1 MLGLFGYRPYVTCHG
16 ACAGLANLQ
25 PFSATLH
32 GFRSTFRT
40 WGQNETSIERE
51 VLEYCL
57 HHIEGGEAELAYA
70 RGDVWE
76 KRKAALKEWETVCN
90 SKAAPKLKLVA

>member
-1 MLGLFGYRPYVTCHG
+1 MARK
-16 ACAGLANLQ
+16 
-25 PFSATLH
+25 ATVH

-57 HHIEGGEAELAYA
+57 HHMEGREAELAYA
-70 RGDVWE
+70 RGDCWD
-76 KRKAALKEWETVCN
+76 KQKAAVKEWEGFCN
-90 SKAAPKLKLVA
+90 SKVTLKSSDLKLVA